1 MVSPH
6 FCCFSPQLQS
16 VAAPGPKNG
25 QVISYMNF
33 HGTLDSRSHNIRT
46 PNANPNP
53 VGVLSPYPPSARLL
67 PWASP
72 RRTTRAAAQPP
83 QRWAAMAP
91 HGKYVGS
98 WLLAMLCYGTMVM
111 LHPCCSYCWSMWAR
125 RHASA
130 SYALLLLTKAAA
142 IATPEGSRP
151 WMSQRNP
158 SGDLICMD
166 LPIIVRVKKNWD
178 SAWHHLAPGQDT
190 QNWCFKFNPPKK
202 WWFNLQHPQKNG
214 EFHRAPTNSHPL
226 RVDWLWIGIPCRLS
240 EGPWGWPVMSSHII
254 PEKCLSEKKGGQK
267 KNKPVVNHCFPK

>member
-1 MVSPH
+1 
-6 FCCFSPQLQS
+6 
-16 VAAPGPKNG
+16 
-25 QVISYMNF
+25 
-33 HGTLDSRSHNIRT
+33 
-46 PNANPNP
+46 
-53 VGVLSPYPPSARLL
+53 
-67 PWASP
+67 
-72 RRTTRAAAQPP
+72 
-83 QRWAAMAP
+83 
-91 HGKYVGS
+91 
-98 WLLAMLCYGTMVM
+98 MLCYGTMVM

-130 SYALLLLTKAAA
+130 SYASLLLTKAAA

-214 EFHRAPTNSHPL
+214 EFHRAPTATGCGGL
-226 RVDWLWIGIPCRLS
+226 VVDWDSLQTVWRSMGLACDVEPHHP
-240 EGPWGWPVMSSHII
+240 GKMSIW
-254 PEKCLSEKKGGQK
+254 KKGWQK
-267 KNKPVVNHCFPK
+267 KK